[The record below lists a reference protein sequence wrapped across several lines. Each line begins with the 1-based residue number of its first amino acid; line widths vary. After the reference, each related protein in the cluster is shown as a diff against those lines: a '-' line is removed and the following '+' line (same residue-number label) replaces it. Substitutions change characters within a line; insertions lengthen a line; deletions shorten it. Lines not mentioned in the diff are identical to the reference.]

1 MPILDFFHKRVT
13 DSQGRYLLTLT
24 ISVTR
29 LTNHRWRNGP
39 RCLRPLRRRP
49 GGEIRLA
56 EASLVLGRQQG

>member
-13 DSQGRYLLTLT
+13 DSQGRYLLTLP
-24 ISVTR
+24 ISVIQ

-49 GGEIRLA
+49 GDETGLA
-56 EASLVLGRQQG
+56 EASLVLER